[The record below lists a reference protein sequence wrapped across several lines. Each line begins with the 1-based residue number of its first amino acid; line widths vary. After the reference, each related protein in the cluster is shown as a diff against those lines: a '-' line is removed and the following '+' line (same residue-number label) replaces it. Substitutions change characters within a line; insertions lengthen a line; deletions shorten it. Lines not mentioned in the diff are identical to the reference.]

1 MMFNWLGFLIP
12 VIIIH
17 QSEGSEEAISAGN
30 LPQHNLDGYKKE
42 ANLSVFDEIFK
53 Y

>member
-1 MMFNWLGFLIP
+1 MMFHWIGFLIP
-12 VIIIH
+12 VSH
-17 QSEGSEEAISAGN
+17 QSQSEAISAKKF
-30 LPQHNLDGYKKE
+30 PQHNLDGYKKE